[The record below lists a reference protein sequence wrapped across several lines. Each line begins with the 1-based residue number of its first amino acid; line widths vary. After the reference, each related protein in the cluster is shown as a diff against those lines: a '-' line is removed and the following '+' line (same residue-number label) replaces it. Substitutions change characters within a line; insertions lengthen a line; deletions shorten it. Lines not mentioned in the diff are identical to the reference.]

1 MKRIYLDHSATTP
14 LDPLVLEA
22 MVPYFQGTFGNA
34 SSVHS
39 FGREARAV
47 LEESRERIAHII
59 GARNDEVFFTSG
71 GTEADNYAVKGVA
84 RAGARRGRK
93 QVLVS
98 AIEHHAVLHAAEALR
113 AEGIQVEYLSV
124 DQYGMV
130 NTEELRRRVSDQTAL
145 VSVMHANNEIG
156 TIQPL
161 KEVAAAAKSV
171 GAVVH
176 SDTVQTAGKLPLR
189 FSEMGV
195 DLLALSA
202 HKFHGPKGI
211 GAIVIRKGTIIEPL
225 IVGGAQESNRRAG
238 TESVALAVGFARA
251 LELSHSVME
260 QESHRIGE
268 LRERLKGELLSYF
281 PALLINGHPRQVLPY
296 ILSVSFDSATFPLDG
311 DALIMGMDLRG
322 VAVTSGSACTSGS
335 LQPSHV
341 LRAMGRD
348 ERTAKATVRF
358 SFGKG
363 TTEEDINYAAS
374 ALKEVVTTM
383 KSKS

>member
-22 MVPYFQGTFGNA
+22 MVPYFQGIFGNA

-47 LEESRERIAHII
+47 LEESRERIARVI

-84 RAGARRGRK
+84 RSGARRGRNRII
-93 QVLVS
+93 VS
-98 AIEHHAVLHAAEALR
+98 AIEHHAVIHAAESLR
-113 AEGIQVEYLSV
+113 AEGIQVEILSV

-130 NTEELRRRVSDQTAL
+130 DPEELRRKLSDQTSL

-161 KEVAAAAKSV
+161 REVVEVTKSA

-202 HKFHGPKGI
+202 HKFYGPKGI
-211 GAIVIRKGTIIEPL
+211 GAIVIRKGTLIDPL
-225 IVGGAQESNRRAG
+225 IVGGSQESNRRAG
-238 TESVALAVGFARA
+238 TESVALAVGFATA

-260 QESHRIGE
+260 QESHRMGE
-268 LRERLKGELLSYF
+268 LRGKLTRELLSSF
-281 PALLINGHPRQVLPY
+281 PALLINGHPQRVLPH
-296 ILSVSFDSATFPLDG
+296 ILSISFDSATYPLDG

-363 TTEEDINYAAS
+363 TTEEDMNYAAS

-383 KSKS
+383 KSKN

>member
-22 MVPYFQGTFGNA
+22 MVPYFQGIFGNA

-47 LEESRERIAHII
+47 LEESRERIARVI

-84 RAGARRGRK
+84 RSGARRGRNRII
-93 QVLVS
+93 VS
-98 AIEHHAVLHAAEALR
+98 AIEHHAVIHAAESLR
-113 AEGIQVEYLSV
+113 AEGIQVEVLSV

-130 NTEELRRRVSDQTAL
+130 DPEELRRKLSDQTAL

-161 KEVAAAAKSV
+161 REVVEVTKSA

-176 SDTVQTAGKLPLR
+176 SDTVQTAGKLPLK

-202 HKFHGPKGI
+202 HKFYGPKGI
-211 GAIVIRKGTIIEPL
+211 GAIVIRKGTLIDPL
-225 IVGGAQESNRRAG
+225 IVGGSQESNRRAG
-238 TESVALAVGFARA
+238 TESVALAVGFATA
-251 LELSHSVME
+251 LELSHNVME
-260 QESHRIGE
+260 QESQRMGE
-268 LRERLKGELLSYF
+268 LRGKLTRELLSSF
-281 PALLINGHPRQVLPY
+281 PALLINGHPQQVLPH
-296 ILSVSFDSATFPLDG
+296 ILSVSFDSATYSLDG

-374 ALKEVVTTM
+374 ALKEVVNM
-383 KSKS
+383 VKSRS